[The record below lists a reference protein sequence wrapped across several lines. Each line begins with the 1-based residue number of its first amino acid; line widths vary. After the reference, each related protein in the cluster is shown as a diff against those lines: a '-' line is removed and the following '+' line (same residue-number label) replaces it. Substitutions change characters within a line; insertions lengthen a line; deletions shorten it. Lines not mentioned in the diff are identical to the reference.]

1 MTNAPDDYREPKI
14 TTVPAKK
21 SSASYIPWLL
31 LALGILVF
39 LAWLFGA
46 FDTNNRVETGA
57 TPASNRQ
64 RTTCFTAT
72 CKWKCAGQLNVFSG
86 TVQFGNY

>member
-46 FDTNNRVETGA
+46 FDTNKRIETGA
-57 TPASNRQ
+57 TQPASVSEQPASPPPANG
-64 RTTCFTAT
+64 TAP
-72 CKWKCAGQLNVFSG
+72 AN
-86 TVQFGNY
+86 